1 MAHDRTVQEK
11 DNEAAS
17 LRSQRARYAALIMH
31 AKHDSREVT
40 LHARL
45 MFMQRFEKSADPDW
59 VLDESERMRRAQ
71 LLKRAYFVRL
81 ARLSAEARAKKREQL
96 VSGSF

>member
-1 MAHDRTVQEK
+1 MAHDRAVQEQ

-45 MFMQRFEKSADPDW
+45 TFMQRFEKSADPVG

-81 ARLSAEARAKKREQL
+81 ARLSAEARATKRQQL
-96 VSGSF
+96 ANGSC